1 MRVPG
6 LQANRGRALEEMV
19 QMTLDG
25 YRKRGI
31 AVIHK
36 IPTPWVV
43 RRKRGLITGAFPAKK
58 SSVDFFGVWRGRA
71 VAFDAKETSEKSRFP
86 LKSVPD
92 HQLTFLS
99 DWERAGGMAGVLVWF
114 RRARRIFWVPA
125 KTLTRAREA
134 GKKSLA
140 LGELASGAGTEIPE
154 GLPLDLE
161 KAWEKETR
169 NHERGF

>member
-1 MRVPG
+1 MRVPT

-19 QMTLDG
+19 ELTLDL
-25 YRKRGI
+25 YRKEGI
-31 AVIHK
+31 AVVHK

-43 RRKRGLITGAFPAKK
+43 RRKGGLITGAFPAKK

-92 HQLTFLS
+92 HQMAFLS
-99 DWERAGGMAGVLVWF
+99 DWKEAGGIAGVLVWF

-140 LGELASGAGTEIPE
+140 LDELASGAGVEIPE

-161 KAWEKETR
+161 RAWEKESP
-169 NHERGF
+169 ERKEQ